1 MPQFVRSFFANI
13 KEYIVLITLLIISLF
28 LITLNENQ
36 KVKNVRLF
44 SLGIFATV
52 TKAINDVQISFEK
65 TEYIESLLK
74 NNAQLMLQV
83 NELRDYAYEINDIKG
98 QIEFRTKSDYD
109 LIFAQVVSRLVS
121 KVSGYFIVS
130 KGLSDSVA
138 VGLPVITDKGLVGMI
153 VDVSQ
158 NYSTV
163 RTIENSLFKVAVRD
177 QRSNVD
183 GILNWDGK
191 NLQIKNVP
199 TTEDVEVGDRI
210 LVSELSTIIPPSIPV
225 GIISNKESTVSGI
238 LSNIKVKPFV
248 NITKVKNVLILKSNK
263 NLQLDS
269 LITRIGGEV
278 K

>member
-1 MPQFVRSFFANI
+1 MPQFVRTFFANL

-28 LITLNENQ
+28 LITLNENP
-36 KVKNVRLF
+36 KVKNIRIF
-44 SLGIFATV
+44 SLGIFASV
-52 TKAINDVQISFEK
+52 TKTINDIQNSFEK

-83 NELRDYAYEINDIKG
+83 NELRDYAYEINEIKG
-98 QIEFRTKSDYD
+98 QINYGTQSEYD
-109 LIFAQVVSRLVS
+109 LIYAKVISRLVS
-121 KVSGYFIVS
+121 KVSGYFIIS
-130 KGLSDSVA
+130 KGLNDSVD

-163 RTIENSLFKVAVRD
+163 RTIENTMFKVAVRD

-191 NLQIKNVP
+191 DLQIKNVP
-199 TTEDVEVGDRI
+199 TTEDVKVGDRI
-210 LVSELSTIIPPSIPV
+210 LVSEISTILPPAIPV
-225 GIISNKESTVSGI
+225 GIISDKESTVSGI

-248 NITKVKNVLILKSNK
+248 NITKVKNVLVLKSNK
-263 NLQLDS
+263 NFQLDS
-269 LITRIGGEV
+269 LIAKIGGAI